1 MIRFPAPDVDAML
14 VKGLVW
20 LLSCLKR
27 LKVAKSEDDNALH
40 EVIPLYIALESKAYI
55 ALENCYIA

>member
-27 LKVAKSEDDNALH
+27 LKVAKSEDDNALQ
-40 EVIPLYIALESKAYI
+40 EVIPLYIALRSKVYI